1 MHKNI
6 CVCTFFSDDVTLK
19 SFFLA
24 KRGLAEMTIS
34 GGLLLPLLVQL
45 RQLLLRLAAGEVEE
59 EEVRA
64 AGEAE
69 GLAALEQVE
78 VLAAG
83 EVEEDVEERE
93 DRLKIYFELNY

>member
-1 MHKNI
+1 
-6 CVCTFFSDDVTLK
+6 
-19 SFFLA
+19 
-24 KRGLAEMTIS
+24 MTIS

>member
-1 MHKNI
+1 
-6 CVCTFFSDDVTLK
+6 
-19 SFFLA
+19 
-24 KRGLAEMTIS
+24 MTIS

-59 EEVRA
+59 EEVWA